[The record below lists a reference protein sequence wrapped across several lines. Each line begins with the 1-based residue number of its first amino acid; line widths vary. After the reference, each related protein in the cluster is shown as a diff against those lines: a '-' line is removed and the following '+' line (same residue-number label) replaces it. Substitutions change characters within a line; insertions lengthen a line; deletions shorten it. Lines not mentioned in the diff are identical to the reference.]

1 MHACLVFNDVKYMT
15 GIVYIPGVT
24 GSSLILSKSDSNVG
38 NMLDHIF
45 CMAALHFIF
54 RQSDF
59 KMQPWVH
66 PSLPRILRDFPRRIP
81 FMESVMPP
89 LRRVYANHKFP
100 WMDWHYNVGFLAAMR
115 PVIQQTMQPLLVGG
129 GSSHDVII
137 HFRCADTP
145 FARQRAYKLLRY
157 SWYARALG
165 RINLASVSKIAIMSC
180 TQHKAKQAQKQ
191 ACQKYALLLAEQV
204 RHMVPHATVELRCD
218 SIDADFSTMA
228 QAPVLIASISSMAI
242 MAGLVS
248 SGVTIIPSCSR
259 KNPYHMIPER
269 WIVVDSTSLAL
280 EHADVVNYF
289 DTERVHQQLSEP
301 LPE

>member
-1 MHACLVFNDVKYMT
+1 
-15 GIVYIPGVT
+15 
-24 GSSLILSKSDSNVG
+24 
-38 NMLDHIF
+38 
-45 CMAALHFIF
+45 
-54 RQSDF
+54 
-59 KMQPWVH
+59 
-66 PSLPRILRDFPRRIP
+66 
-81 FMESVMPP
+81 MPP
-89 LRRVYANHKFP
+89 LRRAYAKHKWP
-100 WMDWHYNVGFLAAMR
+100 WMDWHYNVGFLAAIR
-115 PVIQQTMQPLLVGG
+115 PVIQQTMRPLLVGG

-145 FARQRAYKLLRY
+145 FIRHRDYKLLRY

-165 RINLASVSKIAIMSC
+165 QIDLASVSKIAIMSC
-180 TQHKAKQAQKQ
+180 HQHKSKRAQQQ

-204 RHMVPHATVELRCD
+204 RLMVPHAAVELRCD

-269 WIVVDSTSLAL
+269 WIVVDSTSLVL
-280 EHADVVNYF
+280 EHTDVVNYV

-301 LPE
+301 LSE